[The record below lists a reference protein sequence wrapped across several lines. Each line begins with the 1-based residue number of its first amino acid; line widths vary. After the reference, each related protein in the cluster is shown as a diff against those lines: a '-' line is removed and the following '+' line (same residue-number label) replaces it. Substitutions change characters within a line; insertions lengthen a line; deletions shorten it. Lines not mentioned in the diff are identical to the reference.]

1 MTRLALL
8 PIALIVAACGSG
20 AQPPAPTAVSSVAV
34 SAASS
39 PGTADALDPC
49 ALLTPVDVQPLVGAV
64 SGQRVEGSCT
74 YPLGRAGGVSLSI
87 LAGKDRFVEAQGYPG
102 ATSVSGVG
110 DQAVY
115 VPALGE
121 LWFVKNGQSLSVK
134 AIGLNVP
141 VTLDLVRALALKVLG
156 RM

>member
-1 MTRLALL
+1 MTRLVLL

-20 AQPPAPTAVSSVAV
+20 AQPPAPTAVSSVSA

-39 PGTADALDPC
+39 PVSAALDPC
-49 ALLTPVDVQPLVGAV
+49 ALLTPADVQPLVGTV
-64 SGQRVEGSCT
+64 TGQRVEGSCT
-74 YPLGRAGGVSLSI
+74 YPFGRAGGVSLSI
-87 LAGKDRFVEAQGYPG
+87 LPGKDRFVEAQGYPG
-102 ATSVSGVG
+102 AASVSAVG

-115 VPALGE
+115 VAGLGE
-121 LWFVKNGQSLSVK
+121 LWFVKNGQSFSVK

-141 VTLDLVRALALKVLG
+141 VTLDLVRPLALKVLA